1 MPMSMK
7 LIPAVLALVMCS
19 SQAVYAQT
27 AAASSSLPQEGELN
41 RNGLTMAWWAQSS
54 VNPRRDSLEYFTADE
69 QCVYIQ
75 SNTGVITCLHGEQG
89 RKMWYRLVGLPDQ
102 QSFPVT
108 TNEKEVLVSI
118 GVNLYSLKKDTG
130 QTLWQLV
137 CEEPPSTSPE
147 MDDNFIYVG
156 TIDGSVW
163 GYDLQQVRHLY
174 PRGML
179 PQWTIRSRLW
189 NFQTPD
195 LIISPPIPQGDN
207 VVFASRRGIV
217 YSLVGENKQLR
228 WQLEAG
234 NEIETPLGHSGERI
248 FVADRNAR
256 MLCVNIES
264 GAVQWTFAA
273 GAAIKQQPRV
283 VGNDVYVVPHRE
295 GLTSIAVNSGG
306 VNWQQTQATAFVTAT
321 DAHVYARD
329 HGGNLLI
336 LDRET
341 GQVKSSI
348 NLRQF
353 PLQVSND
360 RTDRIYLAST
370 TGTVIALREIGS
382 EYPVYHLH
390 PERRPIL
397 PEFAVDEEAAE

>member
-1 MPMSMK
+1 MPMSTK
-7 LIPAVLALVMCS
+7 LIPAVIAIVMCCG
-19 SQAVYAQT
+19 QTVHAQFAT
-27 AAASSSLPQEGELN
+27 TSSLPNEGELN
-41 RNGLTMAWWAQSS
+41 RIGLTMAWWAQASI
-54 VNPRRDSLEYFTADE
+54 NPRKDKIEYFTADE
-69 QCVYIQ
+69 QCVYLQ
-75 SNTGVITCLHGEQG
+75 SSAGIVTCLHGEQG
-89 RKMWYRLVGLPDQ
+89 RKLWYRLVGIPDQ

-108 TNEKEVLVSI
+108 TNEKEVLVTI

-130 QTLWQLV
+130 QTLWQLT
-137 CEEPPSTSPE
+137 CDEPPSTSPD

-163 GYDLQQVRHLY
+163 GYNLLEVQKLY

-179 PQWTIRSRLW
+179 PQWTIRTRMW

-195 LIISPPIPQGDN
+195 LIISPPIPHGDN

-217 YSLVGENKQLR
+217 YSLVGANKQLR

-234 NEIETPLGHSGERI
+234 NEIHTPLGHSGDRI

-264 GAVQWTFAA
+264 GSVLWTFA
-273 GAAIKQQPRV
+273 GGSPINQQPRV

-295 GLTSIAVNSGG
+295 GLTSVAINSGG
-306 VNWQQTQATAFVTAT
+306 VSWQQPQATAFVTAT

-329 HGGNLLI
+329 HGGNLLV
-336 LDRET
+336 LDRES
-341 GQVKSSI
+341 GQILSSV
-348 NLRQF
+348 NLRNF

-382 EYPVYHLH
+382 EYPAYHLY

-397 PEFAVDEEAAE
+397 PEFASEEAAEE